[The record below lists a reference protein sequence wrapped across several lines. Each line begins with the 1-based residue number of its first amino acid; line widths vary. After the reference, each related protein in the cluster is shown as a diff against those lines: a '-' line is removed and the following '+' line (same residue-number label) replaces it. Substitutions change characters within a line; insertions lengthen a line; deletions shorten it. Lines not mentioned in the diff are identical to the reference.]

1 MALGISTYVHLQV
14 TMVFFPFGNHDFV
27 NICQSA
33 SPVALNGRNHEANA
47 QVTAAV
53 LITNGRCLILF
64 LKSHSLPCHKHSGTQ
79 RRTTKLYFAV
89 SLNSFAVKL
98 HAGNVYAQAVQ
109 LTNKQHILYMVF
121 ASKPISNLQ
130 LKCCAVGVCRTYSI
144 IHLADIKSESL
155 VGCLLKS

>member
-14 TMVFFPFGNHDFV
+14 TMFFFPFGNHDFV

-33 SPVALNGRNHEANA
+33 SPVALNGRNHGANA

-79 RRTTKLYFAV
+79 RRTTKLYFAL

-109 LTNKQHILYMVF
+109 LTKQTAHTVHGVCF
-121 ASKPISNLQ
+121 KTNLQ
-130 LKCCAVGVCRTYSI
+130 LKCCAAGVCRTYSI